1 MLDLAS
7 WRNRRAQRAEVIAW
21 IDRFVADTR
30 PALHIRS
37 EDSLLMIRPEKTLGI
52 NDTGAAILGALY
64 ARDGRDAR
72 QVLTA
77 LSRQLNASPD
87 RLLEDTRA
95 LLETVASLMRED
107 FSPRDNLRFEPYE
120 RGRVGFPVLAEIAL
134 TYACQN
140 RCAFCYAASPDR
152 GEDRTPM
159 TGEQVRRVMDRI
171 WHEAHVPSLSFTGG
185 EATLRPDLPDL
196 IRYGADL
203 GFRVNLITNGVRP
216 GDPDYARVLV
226 GAGLDSAQISIEAA
240 DAALHD
246 ELVGRVGAH
255 EATVAAV
262 GHFRSMGIHVHTNTT
277 LCRDNVDQAPDLI
290 RFLAREVGTRTLSM
304 NLLIRTGFGLGE
316 AAGPL
321 SYADIAPHLPILQRT
336 AEDEGMTLVWY
347 SPLPY
352 CVVNPVL
359 MGQGAK
365 SCACVDGILSVD
377 PEGNVLPCSSFE
389 QGIGSLLDQSFDEIY
404 GSPAARWWRERRYV
418 PPVCRDCEDVDLCAG
433 ACPLYWDAAGS
444 FAEIPRCGS
453 DDAAQ
458 HAAWAA
464 QRAEGG
470 SYGVPLRSV

>member
-7 WRNRRAQRAEVIAW
+7 WRQRRHERAEVHAW

-30 PALHIRS
+30 AALHIRA

-52 NDTGAAILGALY
+52 NATGAVILGALY
-64 ARDGRDAR
+64 AREGRPAR
-72 QVLTA
+72 QVLAA
-77 LSRQLNASPD
+77 LAPRLGAPPDQLLD
-87 RLLEDTRA
+87 DTRA

-107 FSPRDNLRFEPYE
+107 FSPRGNLRFEPYE

-134 TYACQN
+134 TYSCQN
-140 RCAFCYAASPDR
+140 RCSFCYAASPQR
-152 GEDRTPM
+152 GADRTPM
-159 TGEQVRRVMDRI
+159 TGAQVRRVMDRI

-196 IRYGADL
+196 VRHGADL

-226 GAGLDSAQISIEAA
+226 DAGLDSAQISIEAA
-240 DAALHD
+240 APALHD
-246 ELVGRVGAH
+246 ELVGREGAH

-262 GHFRSMGIHVHTNTT
+262 GHFRTMGIHVHTNTT
-277 LCRDNVDQAPDLI
+277 LCRDNVQQAPDLI

-304 NLLIRTGFGLGE
+304 NLLIRTGFGLDD

-321 SYADIAPHLPILQRT
+321 GYADIAPHLPVLQQT
-336 AEDEGMTLVWY
+336 ADDEGMTLVWY

-352 CVVNPVL
+352 CVINPVL
-359 MGQGAK
+359 LGQGAK

-377 PEGNVLPCSSFE
+377 PEGNVLPCSSFDT
-389 QGIGSLLDQSFDEIY
+389 GIGSLLEQSFDDIY

-444 FAEIPRCGS
+444 FAEIPRPGS
-453 DDAAQ
+453 DDEAA
-458 HAAWAA
+458 HAAWVEDRAA
-464 QRAEGG
+464 GG